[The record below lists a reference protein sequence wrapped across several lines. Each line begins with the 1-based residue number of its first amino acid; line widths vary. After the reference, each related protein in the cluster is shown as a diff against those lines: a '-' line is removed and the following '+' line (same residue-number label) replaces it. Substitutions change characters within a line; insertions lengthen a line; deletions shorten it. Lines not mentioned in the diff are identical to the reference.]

1 MEISYINWLANKLQ
15 IEKQI
20 TDSCGDDSNMQQN
33 MNDLLMHECILA
45 REKEYPSILEF
56 IDAYYWERKG
66 NPTPMDNYMKACDAV
81 KEKYPKPNLT

>member
-20 TDSCGDDSNMQQN
+20 TDSCGDDPNMQQN

-45 REKEYPSILEF
+45 RKEEYPSIVEF

-66 NPTPMDNYMKACDAV
+66 NPTPMDNYMKTCDIV
-81 KEKYPKPNLT
+81 KNKYPKPNRT

>member
-66 NPTPMDNYMKACDAV
+66 NPTPMDNYMKACDNV

>member
-66 NPTPMDNYMKACDAV
+66 NPTPMDNYMKTCDNV
-81 KEKYPKPNLT
+81 KEKYPKPNRT

>member
-1 MEISYINWLANKLQ
+1 MEISYINWLSNKLQ

-20 TDSCGDDSNMQQN
+20 TDNIGEDPNMRQN
-33 MNDLLMHECILA
+33 IMELLIHECNDS
-45 REKEYPSILEF
+45 RKTEYPSIVEF

-66 NPTPMDNYMKACDAV
+66 DPTPMDNYMKACDAV

>member
-66 NPTPMDNYMKACDAV
+66 NPTPMDNYMKACDNV
-81 KEKYPKPNLT
+81 KEKYPKPNRT

>member
-66 NPTPMDNYMKACDAV
+66 NPTPMDNYMKACDTV

>member
-1 MEISYINWLANKLQ
+1 MEISYINWLSNKLQ

-20 TDSCGDDSNMQQN
+20 TDNIGEDPNMRQN
-33 MNDLLMHECILA
+33 IMELLIHECNDA
-45 REKEYPSILEF
+45 RKVEYPSIVEF

-66 NPTPMDNYMKACDAV
+66 DPTPMDNYMKACDAV